1 MTAKTG
7 FTLVEVLIAILIFA
21 LMAGVAYRGLAS
33 VLTSERH
40 INEKTA
46 QWRALALAFSQM
58 QQDFQLA
65 VPRTIRNTVDQNT
78 AALVG
83 RETPLGVENV
93 NLAMTLM
100 NSTADTQ
107 AELWRVG
114 YRLREGRLEYLV
126 WPSADQAPQ
135 AQPRSITLIDQAER
149 FDLRFIDSRGGW
161 QTQWPD
167 QSGAAFPR
175 AVEITLQ
182 AQGLAPIKRLF
193 ALP

>member
-1 MTAKTG
+1 MSKPAG

-33 VLTSERH
+33 VLDSERH

-58 QQDFQLA
+58 QQDFSLA
-65 VPRTIRNTVDQNT
+65 VPRTIRNTVDQNA
-78 AALVG
+78 AALLG
-83 RETPLGVENV
+83 RNTPFGAEDV

-100 NSTADTQ
+100 NSNDVQAD
-107 AELWRVG
+107 LWRVG
-114 YRLREGRLEYLV
+114 YRLRAGRLEYLV

-135 AQPRSITLIDQAER
+135 AQPRNITLIDQASQFE
-149 FDLRFIDSRGGW
+149 LRFFDSGGNW

-167 QSGAAFPR
+167 PTGVAFPR
-175 AVEITLQ
+175 AVEVTLQ
-182 AQGLAPIKRLF
+182 VQGLAPVTRLF